1 MSLATATD
9 AVTTW
14 MAGRIAAGFAA
25 AVPAITGIPVYVAAA
40 PWDVPR
46 PVRNA
51 SAPYIT
57 LRHLGSSDR
66 LVVGGTLIASVTRI
80 EVTAWE
86 EGTDTTR
93 IKAAIVAAHGAL
105 HGQRGGVVDGM
116 VISGC
121 VRDAAVERQIDEGD
135 YLYTQLGG
143 EYVVRLSAA
152 S

>member
-1 MSLATATD
+1 MTLATATE
-9 AVTTW
+9 ATTAW
-14 MAGRIAAGFAA
+14 MAGAIAAAFAA
-25 AVPAITGIPVYVAAA
+25 ATPAITGIPVYVAAA

-51 SAPYIT
+51 NAPYIT

-66 LVVGGTLIASVTRI
+66 LVIGGRIIASVTRI

-93 IKAAIVAAHGAL
+93 IKPAVEAAHGAL
-105 HGQRGGVVDGM
+105 HGQRGATVDGM
-116 VISGC
+116 TVTGC
-121 VRDAAVERQIDEGD
+121 VRDAAVERQMDEGD
-135 YLYTQLGG
+135 YVYTQLGG

-152 S
+152 

>member
-1 MSLATATD
+1 MSLATATE

-14 MAGRIAAGFAA
+14 MAGAIAAGFAA
-25 AVPAITGIPVYVAAA
+25 ATPAITGVPVYVAAA

-51 SAPYIT
+51 NAPYIT
-57 LRHLGSSDR
+57 LRHLGSADR
-66 LVVGGTLIASVTRI
+66 VVIGGRLIASVTRI
-80 EVTAWE
+80 EATAWE

-93 IKAAIVAAHGAL
+93 IGPVVRAMHAAL
-105 HGQRGGVVDGM
+105 HGQRGGTVGDL
-116 VISGC
+116 VITGC

-143 EYVVRLSAA
+143 EYLIRISGT
-152 S
+152 

>member
-1 MSLATATD
+1 MSLATATE

-14 MAGRIAAGFAA
+14 MAGAIAAGFAA
-25 AVPAITGIPVYVAAA
+25 AVPAVTGIPVYVAAA

-57 LRHLGSSDR
+57 LRHMGSSDR
-66 LVVGGTLIASVTRI
+66 TVIGGRLIASVVRI

-93 IKAAIVAAHGAL
+93 ITAAIAAAHGAL
-105 HGQRGGVVDGM
+105 QGQRGGTVGDL
-116 VISGC
+116 IITGC
-121 VRDAAVERQIDEGD
+121 VRDAPVERQLDEGD
-135 YLYTQLGG
+135 YVYTQLGG
-143 EYVVRLSAA
+143 EYLVRVSGT
-152 S
+152 